1 MDDKGKD
8 FVGCSSNVLYR
19 NERCNVVHCTEENW
33 PSVVLSLS
41 QVISNKQYYWLVNH
55 LIVLC
60 KLVES
65 ISLS

>member
-41 QVISNKQYYWLVNH
+41 QVISLISCPVNKKYY
-55 LIVLC
+55 
-60 KLVES
+60 
-65 ISLS
+65 